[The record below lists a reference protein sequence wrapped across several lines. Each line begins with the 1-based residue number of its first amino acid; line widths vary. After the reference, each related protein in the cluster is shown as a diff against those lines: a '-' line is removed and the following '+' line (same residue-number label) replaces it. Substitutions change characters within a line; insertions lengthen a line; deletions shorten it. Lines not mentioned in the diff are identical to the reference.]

1 MKRLLHCMLVKR
13 KNHSDV
19 LPLCVEF
26 NDAEELFCSELDVD
40 GSDNGPYLK
49 TEDVLFPREY
59 DENFP
64 KYLASAIQGIL
75 SNTNLVREWFDIMNN
90 KDLDGSFFVDYSLHG
105 LVVKAEEVALRLCYE
120 DPWTEYVPLEE
131 SFVKECIFP

>member
-49 TEDVLFPREY
+49 TEDVLFP
-59 DENFP
+59 
-64 KYLASAIQGIL
+64 
-75 SNTNLVREWFDIMNN
+75 
-90 KDLDGSFFVDYSLHG
+90 
-105 LVVKAEEVALRLCYE
+105 
-120 DPWTEYVPLEE
+120 
-131 SFVKECIFP
+131 

>member
-1 MKRLLHCMLVKR
+1 MLVKR

-26 NDAEELFCSELDVD
+26 NDAEELFCSEL
-40 GSDNGPYLK
+40 
-49 TEDVLFPREY
+49 LFPREY

-90 KDLDGSFFVDYSLHG
+90 KDSDGSFFVDYSLHG